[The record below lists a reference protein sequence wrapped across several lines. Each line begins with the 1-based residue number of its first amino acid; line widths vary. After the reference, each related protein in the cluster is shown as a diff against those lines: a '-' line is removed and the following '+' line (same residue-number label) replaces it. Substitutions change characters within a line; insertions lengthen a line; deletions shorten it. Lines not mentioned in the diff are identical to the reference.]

1 MNKRFAILLLGVAAI
16 AFAGVAIA
24 QSPLIDQ
31 RKQGMQG
38 LGRSVAAVV
47 PMMRAEN
54 QQPWNAQAAAAAMT
68 TVRDTAGRIP
78 AWFPPGSG
86 PAQGVQ
92 TRALPAIWE
101 NKPVFDTFARNLG
114 TIAGELL
121 ASAQANNEAAFRSNW
136 ARLGQACGACHTP
149 YRAPQ

>member
-1 MNKRFAILLLGVAAI
+1 MNKRFTIGLLSMAVI
-16 AFAGVAIA
+16 ALAGAAIA

-38 LGRSVAAVV
+38 LGRALGAVV
-47 PMMRAEN
+47 PMMRSEN

-68 TVRDTAGRIP
+68 TVRDAAGRIP
-78 AWFPPGSG
+78 GWFPAGTG

-101 NKPVFDTFARNLG
+101 NKPVFDTFARNMG
-114 TIAGELL
+114 IIAGELL
-121 ASAQANNEAAFRSNW
+121 AFAQAGNEAAFRSNW
-136 ARLGQACGACHTP
+136 ARMGQACGACHTP